1 MLIVKMVDPEHSGKE
16 RRRNVPKKMEDIRKA
31 VQQSGKSKSQAYAIA
46 QATYKKMMKRKKKK

>member
-1 MLIVKMVDPEHSGKE
+1 MVDPEHSGKE